1 MEAVLDLYEK
11 EYDPYHPV
19 ICLDEKLKQLLAEVR
34 KGQPVQPGQAER
46 IDFEY
51 EHRGTANLFIIFEPL
66 AGFRHLLVTARR
78 TARDYGEVL
87 KWLVDEGYPEAE
99 WIEVIQDNLNTHCL
113 GSLYEA
119 FAPEEARRL
128 ARKLRFTYTPK
139 HASWLNMAEIELSV
153 FQRNCLGRRIGDMET
168 LHRQVDALAAERN
181 ATGAKV
187 NWQFTNVK
195 ARQKLGH
202 LYPSYQS
209 NLD

>member
-1 MEAVLDLYEK
+1 MEGVLDLYEK
-11 EYDPYHPV
+11 EYDPDSPV
-19 ICLDEKLKQLLAEVR
+19 ICLDEKVKQLLAEVR
-34 KGQPVQPGQAER
+34 QSQPPQPGQVAR
-46 IDFEY
+46 IDYEY
-51 EHRGTANLFIIFEPL
+51 ERRGTANLFILFEPL
-66 AGFRHLLVTARR
+66 AGFRHLIVTERR
-78 TARDYGEVL
+78 TARDYAEVL

-99 WIEVIQDNLNTHCL
+99 WLELVQDNLNTHCL

-119 FAPEEARRL
+119 FAPQEARRI

-153 FQRNCLGRRIGDMET
+153 FQRNCLGRRIGDIET
-168 LHRQVDALAAERN
+168 LQRQVSALEAERN
-181 ATGAKV
+181 GKGARV

-209 NLD
+209 ILD

>member
-46 IDFEY
+46 IDYEY
-51 EHRGTANLFIIFEPL
+51 ERRGTANLFIIFEPL
-66 AGFRHLLVTARR
+66 AGFRHLIVTERR
-78 TARDYGEVL
+78 TALDYAMVL

-99 WIEVIQDNLNTHCL
+99 WIELVEDNLNTHSAA
-113 GSLYEA
+113 SLYET
-119 FAPEEARRL
+119 FPPEEARRL

-153 FQRNCLGRRIGDMET
+153 FERNCLGRRIGDIET
-168 LHRQVDALAAERN
+168 LKQQVAALEAERN
-181 ATGAKV
+181 AKGAKV
-187 NWQFTNVK
+187 NWQFTNIK